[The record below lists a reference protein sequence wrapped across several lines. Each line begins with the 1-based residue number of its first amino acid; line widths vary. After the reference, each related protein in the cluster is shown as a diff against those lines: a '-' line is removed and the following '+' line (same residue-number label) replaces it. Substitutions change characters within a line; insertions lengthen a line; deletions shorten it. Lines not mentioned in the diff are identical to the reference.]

1 MPAGIR
7 PTTDK
12 IRKAV
17 FDIIGHDLEGL
28 SFLDLFAGSGAVGLE
43 AMSLNASRVLFVEK
57 ESRFA
62 EVASENFSALNPKNR
77 DQNSPFSQVVCS
89 DTFFAIKQFHRK
101 AEKFDIIFADPPYG
115 VDLAKK
121 TLKTLEGYDI
131 LTPNGLIII
140 QHDKKEI
147 LPQVHGRI
155 CLVRERKYGGSYLSI
170 FKVKDNE

>member
-12 IRKAV
+12 VRKAV

-28 SFLDLFAGSGAVGLE
+28 SFLDLFAGSGSVGLE
-43 AMSLNASRVLFVEK
+43 AISLGASHVLFVEK

-62 EVASENFSALNPKNR
+62 EVISENFSALNQKTPDR
-77 DQNSPFSQVVCS
+77 YSPFSQVVCS
-89 DTFFAIKQFHRK
+89 DAFFAIKQFHRK
-101 AEKFDIIFADPPYG
+101 GEKFDIVFAAPPYG

-131 LTPNGLIII
+131 LAPNSLIII

-170 FKVKDNE
+170 FKVKNNE